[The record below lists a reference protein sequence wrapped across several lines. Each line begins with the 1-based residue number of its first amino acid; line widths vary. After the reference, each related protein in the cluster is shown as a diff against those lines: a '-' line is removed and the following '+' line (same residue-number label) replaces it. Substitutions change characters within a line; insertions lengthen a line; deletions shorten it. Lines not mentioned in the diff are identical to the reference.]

1 MKKLMLLFVILL
13 GTQMTYA
20 QLPWDKLR
28 EMYDDTYKTA
38 EGVGDQTD
46 RVVALET
53 KSDDELLK
61 LRNSISLMK
70 TAGSVTFKRE
80 LDPDMPVEFY
90 KYTLAKPDGREIPLV
105 EKMLV
110 EKVIEKYDVVLNK
123 LKTSLKADRKI
134 EAAEVL
140 SILDDL

>member
-90 KYTLAKPDGREIPLV
+90 KYTLVKPDGREIPLV